1 MNRLE
6 KIILGLEIVNR
17 YRGDICAEHDTIF
30 ICCDTEPTVEEL
42 VQLEEAGWRPGDD
55 MNSWEHFV

>member
-6 KIILGLEIVNR
+6 QIIRGLEIVNR
-17 YRGDICAEHDTIF
+17 YHGDICVEHDTIF
-30 ICCDTEPTVEEL
+30 ICCDTEPAVEEL

>member
-30 ICCDTEPTVEEL
+30 ICCDSYL
-42 VQLEEAGWRPGDD
+42 
-55 MNSWEHFV
+55 FY

>member
-1 MNRLE
+1 MN
-6 KIILGLEIVNR
+6 IVFE
-17 YRGDICAEHDTIF
+17 YY
-30 ICCDTEPTVEEL
+30 TEPTVEEL